1 MRKYINKQI
10 YKPLLK
16 RLIFTVTNSLQY
28 DQRMIRICTTLAAA
42 GYPVTLVGVKHGG
55 TSALPAQPF
64 SQKRLYCPFK
74 KGFAFY
80 AYYNLRLFFYLLAKP
95 ADVVCCIDLDT
106 MLPAFFAAKLRGK
119 KLVYDAHEYFSQQKE
134 VVTRPKVYRVW
145 HWIEKTFVPRIKHGY
160 TVGHSIAAE
169 FKKLYGVEYAVV
181 MNCTVLH
188 EHTPNK
194 TAKEKNILYQGAVN
208 EARGLEYLIPAMR
221 QIDAN
226 LYIYGDGNM
235 LEYCTQLVKQQGL
248 EQKIFFMG
256 KVLPTELGAVTADAY
271 MGLNLVENTGLNQ
284 YYSLANKFFD
294 YMHHAV
300 PQVTMAF
307 PEYERINQQ
316 FEVAVLIKDLNEQN
330 IANAVN
336 HLLTDTNAYQ
346 RLQQNCLHAREVY
359 CWQNEATKLL
369 AFYQQLSQ

>member
-1 MRKYINKQI
+1 LKKYINKQI
-10 YKPLLK
+10 YNPLLK
-16 RLIFTVTNSLQY
+16 RLVFTVTNSLHY
-28 DQRMIRICTTLAAA
+28 DQRMIRICTTLAEA
-42 GYPVTLVGVKHGG
+42 GYRVTLVGVQQG
-55 TSALPAQPF
+55 TAQTLAPQPF
-64 SQKRLYCPFK
+64 GQKRLYCPFK

-80 AYYNLRLFFYLLAKP
+80 AYYNVRLFFYLLFKP
-95 ADVVCCIDLDT
+95 ADILCCIDLDT
-106 MLPAFFAAKLRGK
+106 LLPVFFAAKLRGK
-119 KLVYDAHEYFSQQKE
+119 KVVYDAHEYFTQQKE

-160 TVGHSIAAE
+160 TVSYTIAAA
-169 FKKLYGVEYAVV
+169 FKKLYAVSYEVV
-181 MNCTVLH
+181 MNCTVLKLLPPH
-188 EHTPNK
+188 NLDK
-194 TAKEKNILYQGAVN
+194 GKKILYQGAVN

-235 LEYCTQLVKQQGL
+235 LETCLELVKQYGV

-256 KVLPTELGAVTADAY
+256 KVLPTELAVVTADAY
-271 MGLNLVENTGLNQ
+271 IGLNLVENTGLNQ

-294 YMHHAV
+294 YMHQAV

-316 FEVAVLIKDLNEQN
+316 FEVAVLIDDLSEQN

-336 HLLTDTNAYQ
+336 HLLDDTEHYGQ
-346 RLQQNCLHAREVY
+346 LQQNCIRAREVY
-359 CWQNEATKLL
+359 CWQQEAVKLL
-369 AFYQQLSQ
+369 QFYQQLSQ